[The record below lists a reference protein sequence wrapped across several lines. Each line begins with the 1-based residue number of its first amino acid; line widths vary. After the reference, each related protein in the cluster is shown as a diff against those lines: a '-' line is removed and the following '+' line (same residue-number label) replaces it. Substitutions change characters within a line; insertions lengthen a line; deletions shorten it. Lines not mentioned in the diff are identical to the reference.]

1 MFHEKCKFNRT
12 CKNRGTAQC
21 NEHCYPFV
29 VLHGTSGKAGFWGA
43 TNVPTKYKDCLIENL
58 PIGNDNPKVLAVIQK
73 YVSDINMYV
82 KEKNV
87 GLFLFSIP
95 DATNKFGTGTGKTTT
110 AITVLNEF
118 VIDQVKRH
126 MKGEINLTK
135 NPALFVKA
143 SEFQNKYNEQFR
155 GSFENQQQASEVYYR
170 FKQRMKQT
178 DLLVID
184 DVAIRDTTEAF
195 RNEFFEIIDHRS
207 TEDRTTIFTSNLP
220 IEKVAEVLGDRIAS
234 RIEGMC
240 YMLGL
245 KGSDHRKDWRL

>member
-1 MFHEKCKFNRT
+1 MFSSNCKFNRT
-12 CKNRGTAQC
+12 CKQKDSEQC
-21 NEHCYPFV
+21 NSLCYPFV
-29 VLHGTSGKAGFWGA
+29 VLHGTSGRAGFWGS
-43 TNVPTKYKDCLIENL
+43 TNVPVKYKHCLIENL
-58 PIGNDNPKVLAVIQK
+58 PIKEDNPKVDAVIRK
-73 YVSDINMYV
+73 YVSNISHYV
-82 KEKNV
+82 LEKNV

-95 DATNKFGTGTGKTTT
+95 DANNRFGTGTGKTTT

-118 VIDQVKRH
+118 VIEQVRRH
-126 MKGEINLTK
+126 MKGEINLTN

-155 GSFENQQQASEVYYR
+155 GNYDSQQQASEVYYR

-184 DVAIRDTTEAF
+184 DVAVRDTTEAF

-207 TEDRTTIFTSNLP
+207 TEDKTTIFTSNLP

-245 KGSDHRKDWRL
+245 KGQDHRKDWRL